1 MSSSARPLK
10 RVVGLETDQWL
21 NQSCWHNEVPINTL
35 DILKLGQGSFT
46 LGTLPHFTIHSSL
59 FDWFGFESFFWNKT
73 EIVSI
78 ALFWVLWVTLMNY
91 LTWGVVD
98 WIVASSSEV
107 RMAWGTPV
115 SPLISLRAA
124 LWRTVPLTCEVWP
137 NLDVGVRSHCNGPLK
152 NILRKNLAHCT
163 Y

>member
-46 LGTLPHFTIHSSL
+46 LGTLPDFTIHSSL
-59 FDWFGFESFFWNKT
+59 FDWFGFESFFCNKT

-107 RMAWGTPV
+107 RMAWGSPV

-137 NLDVGVRSHCNGPLK
+137 NSQQLVSELLT
-152 NILRKNLAHCT
+152 LRENL
-163 Y
+163 